1 MMHMIIRTGVVRVIP
16 QSLNHQCAIA
26 DTRGYLWN
34 VETLLEDFKDQLVKV
49 SIEALELAKD
59 TDEAYDRGDYGHDR
73 RTKLICTRVLAPTKM
88 QIEKASRKCGLTTS
102 EYTRQA
108 LLEKLHREQS

>member
-1 MMHMIIRTGVVRVIP
+1 MYMIVRTGVIRVIP
-16 QSLNHQCAIA
+16 QSLSHQCAIA
-26 DTRGYLWN
+26 DIRGYLWN
-34 VETLLEDFKDQLVKV
+34 VETLLEDFKDQLVKI
-49 SIEALELAKD
+49 SIEALEDAMNS
-59 TDEAYDRGDYGHDR
+59 DEVDDRGDYGHDR

-88 QIEKASRKCGLTTS
+88 QIEKASSGCGLTTS